1 MTNDVSSGCD
11 ASDTTQATRGSE
23 RRWTG
28 SDRAREGE
36 SYRESIGMFGM
47 VWFGMVCLEWCGLCI
62 VL

>member
-36 SYRESIGMFGM
+36 SYRESIG
-47 VWFGMVCLEWCGLCI
+47 VFGMVCLEWCGLCI